1 MSQENAEIVE
11 IVRAV
16 LERWGNGDF
25 RPDPG
30 LLDPEMVLVLREGF
44 PDAGTYS
51 GREEVAKYMQMFLEP
66 WVRLTIEA
74 EEIVEAG
81 DAVVA
86 AVRQRGVGVTSGI
99 GTDFRYFQAWSVQG
113 GRVIRLESCR
123 DRSEALEAVGLSE

>member
-1 MSQENAEIVE
+1 MSRENVE
-11 IVRAV
+11 LVRAV

-25 RPDPG
+25 RPDPE
-30 LLDPEMVLVLREGF
+30 LIDPEMVFVLRPGF

-51 GREEVAKYMQMFLEP
+51 GREEVAKYMGMIFEP
-66 WVRLTIEA
+66 WDRLTIEA

-86 AVRQRGVGVTSGI
+86 AVRQRGVGVKSGI
-99 GTDFRYFQAWSVQG
+99 DTDFRYFQAWSVQG

-123 DRSEALEAVGLSE
+123 DRTEALEAVGLRE

>member
-1 MSQENAEIVE
+1 MPRQNVE

-16 LERWGNGDF
+16 LERWGRGDF
-25 RPDPG
+25 RPDPE
-30 LLDPEMVLVLREGF
+30 LVDPGMIFVLREGF

-51 GREEVAKYMQMFLEP
+51 GTEEVAKYMQMIFEP
-66 WVRLTIEA
+66 WDRLTIEA

-81 DAVVA
+81 DGVLA
-86 AVRQRGVGVTSGI
+86 AVRQRGVGVKSGI
-99 GTDFRYFQAWSVQG
+99 GTDFRYFQAWLVQG